1 MTRSPQATRELVVRA
16 RAGDRTAFEV
26 LMRAYAGLAAAVAA
40 AHVSDAPE
48 VEDLVQETFMTA
60 WRELARL
67 KKPESFGPWVSAIAR
82 NLARSAGA
90 ERARRSK
97 LQREKRPAGPATE
110 GREALYRR
118 VLSEVERLPEGYREV
133 FLLRYVAERDC
144 AGIARELGVSLGTV
158 TSRLSRGHGM
168 LRERLE
174 KAGGE

>member
-1 MTRSPQATRELVVRA
+1 MTRSPQATRELVARA
-16 RAGDRTAFEV
+16 RAGDRTAFEE
-26 LMRAYAGLAAAVAA
+26 LMRAHAGLAAAVAA
-40 AHVSDAPE
+40 AHLADPLE

-67 KKPESFGPWVSAIAR
+67 RKPESFASWVSAIAR
-82 NLARSAGA
+82 NLARSAAA
-90 ERARRSK
+90 ERSRRSK
-97 LQREKRPAGPATE
+97 LEREKRPAGEASE

-144 AGIARELGVSLGTV
+144 AGIARELGVPLGTV
-158 TSRLSRGHGM
+158 TSRLSRGHSL

-174 KAGGE
+174 EAGGK